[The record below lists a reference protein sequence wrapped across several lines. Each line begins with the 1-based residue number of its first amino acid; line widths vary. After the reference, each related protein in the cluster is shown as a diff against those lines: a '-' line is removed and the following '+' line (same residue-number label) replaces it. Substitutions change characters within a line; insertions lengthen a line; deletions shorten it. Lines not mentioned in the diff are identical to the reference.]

1 MDEEEEDD
9 KINEFKM
16 LFKLDIGKSLG
27 RGKYG
32 LVKEIYYKNQVYAGK
47 LVKRE
52 GIVDE
57 CELILQFKS
66 PYIVKIIKIYNSGV
80 FNLILMEKGLS
91 DLNQFIKNSKK
102 DEIQK
107 LIINPFYDGIIGDN
121 LFKYFA
127 KHLVIGLESLE
138 RIGFSHFDIK
148 PGNILIF
155 KNLILKLSDFSFLRN
170 QKETDSQNMIDIPG
184 GTDGYSSPEY
194 YMNYK
199 ENHKFTI
206 ENAKKHDYFSLGCTL
221 FNLKYGENLF
231 ILPNS
236 YRQDRGKNVTQ
247 IIDYISNCIER
258 KMNLIKSSKYSDKGF
273 INFLCGLIQF
283 KPEERPNFK
292 EIYYNKWLNEDYK
305 EISKICRIN
314 ESNDS
319 KLVLELNK
327 SDFLIKKKNSL
338 NKERK
343 KFVFKKKRK

>member
-1 MDEEEEDD
+1 MNEEEEDD
-9 KINEFKM
+9 KIKEFKM

-32 LVKEIYYKNQVYAGK
+32 LVKEIHHKNQVYAGK
-47 LVKRE
+47 LVKKE

-66 PYIVKIIKIYNSGV
+66 PYIVKIVKIFNSGE

-91 DLNQFIKNSKK
+91 DLNQFIKRSRNN
-102 DEIQK
+102 EIQK
-107 LIINPFYDGIIGDN
+107 LIISPFYDGIIGEN

-127 KHLVIGLESLE
+127 KHLIIGLESLE
-138 RIGFSHFDIK
+138 RISFSHFDIK

-170 QKETDSQNMIDIPG
+170 QKEADLKNMMDIPG
-184 GTDGYSSPEY
+184 GTDGYSPPEY
-194 YMNYK
+194 YSDYK
-199 ENHKFTI
+199 VTI
-206 ENAKKHDYFSLGCTL
+206 ENAKKHDYFSLGSTL

-231 ILPNS
+231 IFPDS
-236 YRQDRGKNVTQ
+236 FHKDRNKKKDQ
-247 IIDYISNCIER
+247 IIEYIYNSVER
-258 KMNLIKSSKYSDKGF
+258 QMNLIKSSKYSDKGF

-292 EIYYNKWLNEDYK
+292 EIYYNKWLNKNSK
-305 EISKICRIN
+305 EISKICKIN
-314 ESNDS
+314 ELNDS

-327 SDFLIKKKNSL
+327 SDFLINKRNSL

-343 KFVFKKKRK
+343 KFIFKRKRK